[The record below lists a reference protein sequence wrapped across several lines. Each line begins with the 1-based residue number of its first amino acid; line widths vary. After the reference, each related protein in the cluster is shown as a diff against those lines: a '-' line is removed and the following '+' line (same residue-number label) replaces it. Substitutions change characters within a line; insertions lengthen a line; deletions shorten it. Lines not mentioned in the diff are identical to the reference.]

1 MNLLKTIGSNV
12 KMPNVFKDEAASKWA
27 GNIRSNMGDA
37 RSYGKSA
44 SGVNHAKDA
53 EAASNVLDKRTM
65 KNQTIMNRERTSPG
79 DMQRLANQNTNL
91 DGYSNQLAKSGDDF
105 ALHQAGVAE
114 ELRRLQG
121 GANQGVVNGLKQA
134 PGVAKDYL
142 FGGSAGQIAARNGAL
157 VGGYLG
163 VNAAGR
169 ALSGGGLAHNNQG
182 QRDIAGIP
190 FL

>member
-12 KMPNVFKDEAASKWA
+12 KVPNVFKDEAASKWA

-44 SGVNHAKDA
+44 SGVNHAKDG
-53 EAASNVLDKRTM
+53 AAANSVLASRVS
-65 KNQTIMNRERTSPG
+65 KNTTKMNREGTSPER
-79 DMQRLANQNTNL
+79 MQALANQNGNL
-91 DGYSNQLAKSGDDF
+91 QGYGTQLKNSGDDF
-105 ALHQAGVAE
+105 ALHQEGVAE